1 MVWTEL
7 AFAAINVGQSIFGS
21 MSQQSAADAQNAE
34 QERIAKE
41 QFKRAEKEYEFQQ
54 KRDMT
59 QWAWDR
65 ARIEQLRFNE
75 KQTALDQASY
85 GAKLISAATE
95 NLAINS
101 QALYDKFVVEEQL
114 RGTQVGLD
122 YQYTTNKLAADSSE
136 AIRQYMQNINQT
148 ALQSNA
154 TVAKLTTDTQELLAS
169 LALEEQRDYLGWQ
182 INLLSAAAKDSEA
195 KAVASARQGGSNT
208 SRKLAVQAAQQLGRT
223 WAELD
228 QRATSR
234 DMKLGILNSTMKN
247 DVSRQ
252 LGQYALTMQD
262 ETEKIKYTNLRYVSD
277 YGSAKSQMESLT
289 IPSFQLAENQYG
301 REIKSLQLQT
311 RQAFDEA
318 TTKYREQTF
327 FDPLKPVAGL
337 RPKYIAPTAIA
348 GPSTASVIG
357 NAFLSGIQGA
367 ASVSDPSKWFGG

>member
-34 QERIAKE
+34 QERIARA
-41 QFKRAEKEYEFQQ
+41 QFKRAEKEYEIQQ

-136 AIRQYMQNINQT
+136 AVRQYMQNINQT

-154 TVAKLTTDTQELLAS
+154 TVAKLTTDTQELLTS

-234 DMKLGILNSTMKN
+234 DVKLGILNSTMKN

-262 ETEKIKYTNLRYVSD
+262 ETEKIKYTNLKYVSD

>member
-21 MSQQSAADAQNAE
+21 MSQQASADAQNAE
-34 QERIAKE
+34 QERIARA
-41 QFKRAEKEYEFQQ
+41 QFKRAEKEYEIQQ

-234 DMKLGILNSTMKN
+234 DVKLGILNSTMKN

-262 ETEKIKYTNLRYVSD
+262 ETEKIKYTNRRYVSD
-277 YGSAKSQMESLT
+277 YGLAKSQMESLT

-367 ASVSDPSKWFGG
+367 ASVSNPTTWFGG